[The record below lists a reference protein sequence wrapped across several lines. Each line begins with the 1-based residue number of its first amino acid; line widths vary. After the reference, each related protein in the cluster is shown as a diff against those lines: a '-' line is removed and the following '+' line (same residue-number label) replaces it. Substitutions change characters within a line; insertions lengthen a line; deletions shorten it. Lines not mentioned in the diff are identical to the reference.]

1 MSRSPPRQDS
11 VSYQI
16 IWLLWTW
23 RPLVTFLVLINSL
36 LLKYYCVASGRAPLL
51 DYQRRGCATGLS
63 PRATATAAVISPV
76 GGGLVHDHVTS
87 AVALGG
93 CPRPPPLLRGA
104 RQAQRLR
111 AGQSAPFVPSTVPK
125 CTVPSLHGH
134 ALILLARAA
143 NLYVYHKGKIW
154 GQGQEGDGFL
164 LLPSPVQPAKRCLEI
179 GIGWYQSL
187 FLPKS
192 RGRRLILAGTITS
205 EVSSSIGGS
214 SIASREDAILAHWKL
229 RSKHLVVTNLTDVVV

>member
-111 AGQSAPFVPSTVPK
+111 AGTYI
-125 CTVPSLHGH
+125 T
-134 ALILLARAA
+134 
-143 NLYVYHKGKIW
+143 KGKF
-154 GQGQEGDGFL
+154 GAKVKKETVFFCC
-164 LLPSPVQPAKRCLEI
+164 PVQYNQQKGVKFYRRIFYCIKRRRHLGTLETTQQASGFGRI
-179 GIGWYQSL
+179 GLRGDCAQVLMQTMLLNFGLVWYDH
-187 FLPKS
+187 
-192 RGRRLILAGTITS
+192 GAG
-205 EVSSSIGGS
+205 G
-214 SIASREDAILAHWKL
+214 
-229 RSKHLVVTNLTDVVV
+229 